1 MAVDRASCL
10 PRWYI
15 CTSTSD
21 LTCSQCKRSG
31 SSITLWAAKTVSKPI
46 VKLSY
51 LRPSLAM
58 TILLREK
65 VRGKEKPPILL
76 KSLSHGFF
84 GYFSQLFVF
93 FAHSLSSPASSSSL
107 WSLSLCTASSNR
119 ATESLARLR
128 LGQAR
133 SLAAVSGLTVR
144 TCKPPMIRIKGC
156 RVIRKRINTRKPNPG
171 CRCCFV

>member
-1 MAVDRASCL
+1 MKPLSASLALLPPYCCFVDQTVRHACSKSIEIGIAVDKASIL

-15 CTSTSD
+15 SSSTSD
-21 LTCSQCKRSG
+21 LTCSQESLCG

-46 VKLSY
+46 VK
-51 LRPSLAM
+51 PTAQLAM

-84 GYFSQLFVF
+84 SYFSQLFVF

-107 WSLSLCTASSNR
+107 WSLSLCTASSSKGH
-119 ATESLARLR
+119 AVFGTVQC
-128 LGQAR
+128 LGK
-133 SLAAVSGLTVR
+133 LYL
-144 TCKPPMIRIKGC
+144 
-156 RVIRKRINTRKPNPG
+156 
-171 CRCCFV
+171 